1 MKFIF
6 FILLLITIISCNR
19 VSNEDKDKLIQSGF
33 SKESINRVTD
43 EKFNSKDIDVLI
55 SLKQVTENEPLCF
68 ESLKVIKL
76 KNADSLL
83 DDFKTLLTLK
93 ANPEFISQLIDIKVI
108 PFHTDDI
115 FELKQNNFSDST
127 ILKISKLIVEKKTKA
142 SGYDYAVLKTRN
154 FDENMIMK
162 FIQLNGTPDHVNY
175 IRRDFALGLSAQ
187 ESFDRAF
194 DIKKDTT
201 KVN

>member
-33 SKESINRVTD
+33 SKESINRVID

-93 ANPEFISQLIDIKVI
+93 ANPEFISQLIDLKVI

-127 ILKISKLIVEKKTKA
+127 ILKIS
-142 SGYDYAVLKTRN
+142 N
-154 FDENMIMK
+154 
-162 FIQLNGTPDHVNY
+162 
-175 IRRDFALGLSAQ
+175 
-187 ESFDRAF
+187 
-194 DIKKDTT
+194 
-201 KVN
+201 